1 MTLSV
6 KVTFPI
12 TNQNAYQG
20 LLKEAEKEFSGK
32 KALSWHYYTDP
43 SGCTKIKIIYNQFA
57 NVDTMPH
64 CKFSVQL
71 NVYLRDTRINI
82 STIF

>member
-1 MTLSV
+1 M
-6 KVTFPI
+6 
-12 TNQNAYQG
+12 G
-20 LLKEAEKEFSGK
+20 EAEKEVLK

-57 NVDTMPH
+57 NVDTMSH

-71 NVYLRDTRINI
+71 NVYVEIPG
-82 STIF
+82 